1 MVWKYRFSFADYQWI
16 PNRKV
21 RDLRQKYCT
30 FHTTPVFQSEEK
42 SLPLPSILSNVVL
55 PKIKSTNGEDD
66 EGFVRIWAG
75 DAGCGCAAN

>member
-42 SLPLPSILSNVVL
+42 SLPLPSVLSNVVL
-55 PKIKSTNGEDD
+55 PKIKNTNVIGI
-66 EGFVRIWAG
+66 FYLISK
-75 DAGCGCAAN
+75 NFNFILL